1 MPILI
6 EKLEYTYSGGAGSS
20 PALAGIDLT
29 IGDGE
34 LVGII
39 GPTGSGKSTLVQHL
53 NGLLRP
59 DRGRVLV
66 DGVDLADRHTDLK
79 AIRQKVGLVFQYP
92 EHQLFEETVLEDVAF
107 GPRNLGIPPDIV
119 KERAVRALLTV
130 GLDPAEI
137 GPRSPFA
144 LSGGQMRRVAL
155 AGVLAMEPRI
165 LILDEPTA
173 GLDPRG
179 RHDILGHIQRLR
191 DERGITVIL
200 ISHNMEQVA
209 RLASRLVV
217 LNAGRILLEGPTRD
231 VFAQSDLLRRIGLG
245 VPSITRLA
253 AELRRRGMNI
263 SADVVTAEEAATE
276 ILQLWSSRAGQAR
289 AHA

>member
-6 EKLEYTYSGGAGSS
+6 EKLEYAYSGGAEST
-20 PALAGIDLT
+20 PALAGIDLA

-34 LVGII
+34 FVGII

-66 DGVDLADRHTDLK
+66 DGVDLADRHADLR

-107 GPRNLGIPPDIV
+107 GPRNLAIPPDIV
-119 KERAVRALLTV
+119 QERVVRALITV

-155 AGVLAMEPRI
+155 AGVLAMEPQV
-165 LILDEPTA
+165 LVLDEPAA

-179 RHDILGHIQRLR
+179 RRDILGHIQRLR
-191 DERGITVIL
+191 AERGITVVL
-200 ISHNMEQVA
+200 VSHNMEEVA
-209 RLASRLVV
+209 RLTDRLVV
-217 LNAGRILLEGPTRD
+217 LNAGRVVLEGPTRE
-231 VFAQSDLLRRIGLG
+231 VFGQSDLLRQNGLG

-253 AELRRRGMNI
+253 AELRRRGMKVP
-263 SADVVTAEEAATE
+263 ADVVTVEEAAGA
-276 ILQLWSSRAGQAR
+276 ILRLWSSPSGQAR